1 MKNKIEEIEKLTEED
16 FNTLIIMMKS
26 LRRSLIGESNILFKC
41 SRYGIAYRNKHE
53 FAATVVLTF
62 MPISQ
67 VNRENESQDRNDK
80 QYQIL

>member
-26 LRRSLIGESNILFKC
+26 LRCSLIEESNIL
-41 SRYGIAYRNKHE
+41 SAQGVVLLIIINLN

-67 VNRENESQDRNDK
+67 VDRENESQERNDK